1 MASFLF
7 RGWPSRSGLSPLWL
21 AEQIRTA
28 TKKAGGSTKN
38 GRDSPGQR
46 LGVKKF
52 GGEAVVPGNIL
63 IRQRG
68 RKVWCGDN
76 VKMGRDHTIY
86 AVKEGWVRFK
96 YDNLRKHQVISVADT
111 NPNPPPQRAVQQ
123 LEVSGST

>member
-1 MASFLF
+1 MAALLGGLA
-7 RGWPSRSGLSPLWL
+7 RGVGSNKPTSLLGMSYMLW
-21 AEQIRTA
+21 QQTRNA

-52 GGEAVVPGNIL
+52 GGEAVLPGNII

-68 RKVWCGDN
+68 RKVWCGEH

-86 AVKEGWVRFK
+86 AIKEGWVKFK
-96 YDNLRKHQVISVADT
+96 YDQFRKHQVVSIADK
-111 NPNPPPQRAVQQ
+111 NPNLAQIKQ
-123 LEVSGST
+123 T